1 MALALEG
8 ERHLRLLQIWCSSC
22 RSDGGVGV
30 FDVVAEGA
38 GAYGSLGGSVVVVKQ
53 HGSDEGGEHPLGAVD
68 LAVTNKGLFEGP

>member
-1 MALALEG
+1 M
-8 ERHLRLLQIWCSSC
+8 
-22 RSDGGVGV
+22 
-30 FDVVAEGA
+30 VAEGA